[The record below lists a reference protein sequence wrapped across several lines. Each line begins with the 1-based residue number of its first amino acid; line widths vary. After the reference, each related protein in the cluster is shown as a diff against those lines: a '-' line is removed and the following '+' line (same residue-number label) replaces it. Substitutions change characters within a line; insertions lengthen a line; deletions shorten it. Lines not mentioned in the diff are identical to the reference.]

1 MARAAE
7 AGREAKKEV
16 MMGAGPFTVIFEQAS
31 GGGLNLL
38 RVYEHLLTVGT
49 AGVVVCSGF
58 VAAGTGGGV
67 R

>member
-1 MARAAE
+1 
-7 AGREAKKEV
+7 
-16 MMGAGPFTVIFEQAS
+16 MGAGPFTVIFEQAS